1 MHNLN
6 KNTHKKLD
14 KEWKTIQ
21 KVPSQMDHPLI
32 IYAFLIF
39 VKKNEIKKE
48 MPIIYLFNRLIQ
60 KKGYTCRAV
69 SLKPFQ
75 IHGTLGSPA
84 GGPTATCAN
93 VWPTVTV

>member
-32 IYAFLIF
+32 IYAFLKF
-39 VKKNEIKKE
+39 AKKNETIKN
-48 MPIIYLFNRLIQ
+48 MQGNAIYLL
-60 KKGYTCRAV
+60 T
-69 SLKPFQ
+69 
-75 IHGTLGSPA
+75 
-84 GGPTATCAN
+84 
-93 VWPTVTV
+93 